1 MQKGSIDSG
10 VPLDEI
16 MELVE
21 IPPEPVAVLERMES
35 RCDDPDIALL
45 VAAVK
50 HQARALKAADAAIEQ
65 LYLHVAAG
73 AMAVYLRGEEED
85 QEYADDLRQE
95 ILPGF

>member
-1 MQKGSIDSG
+1 MQKGILDSG

-16 MELVE
+16 LALVE

-35 RCDDPDIALL
+35 RCEDPDIALL

-73 AMAVYLRGEEED
+73 AMAAYLRGEKDED
-85 QEYADDLRQE
+85 GLADPLQAP
-95 ILPGF
+95 LPGF

>member
-1 MQKGSIDSG
+1 MQKGLIDLGDS
-10 VPLDEI
+10 LDEI
-16 MELVE
+16 MGLVD
-21 IPPEPVAVLERMES
+21 IPPEPTALLERMEG

-73 AMAVYLRGEEED
+73 AMAAYLRGEENGE
-85 QEYADDLRQE
+85 EYADDLLQE
-95 ILPGF
+95 LLPGF